1 MKSVA
6 PIVAPVVALAAVL
19 FALPTQAQRTL
30 DIRARTAGDLA
41 DLCGANPR
49 DPQGDAKINYCHGF
63 AQGAVDV
70 ALKQTGDKKPFCFPS
85 PPPTRTATMGEFVS
99 WVRALPE
106 HRTPPAI
113 EGLSMWGASL
123 PASSCSRASASH
135 SAAAS
140 WPSPSA
146 PAITGAGANSTASSG
161 RASQISLQREQRT
174 LRPASPSFA
183 GSMP

>member
-19 FALPTQAQRTL
+19 FALPAQAQRTL

-85 PPPTRTATMGEFVS
+85 PTPTRSATLTEFVN
-99 WVRALPE
+99 WARALPA
-106 HRTPPAI
+106 HRPVSAVD
-113 EGLSMWGASL
+113 GLMQFLGERY
-123 PASSCSRASASH
+123 PCK
-135 SAAAS
+135 
-140 WPSPSA
+140 
-146 PAITGAGANSTASSG
+146 
-161 RASQISLQREQRT
+161 
-174 LRPASPSFA
+174 
-183 GSMP
+183 